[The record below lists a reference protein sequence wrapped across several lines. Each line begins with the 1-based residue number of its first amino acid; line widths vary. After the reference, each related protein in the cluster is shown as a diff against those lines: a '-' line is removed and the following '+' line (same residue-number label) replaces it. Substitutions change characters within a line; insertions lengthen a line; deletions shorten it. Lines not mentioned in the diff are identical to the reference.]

1 MLLRLLYLGFVLGLG
16 VAVRGQQSQADVAAP
31 ASAVAVTKGDY
42 SLAAQDVVKITV
54 FREDDLTTVAR
65 IGGDGVVH
73 FPLIGAVRIG
83 GKTVRQAI
91 AVIEEELKKD
101 YFVAPQVS
109 VTVTEFAKHRFSILG
124 QVKTPGTY
132 ELLAHTE
139 VDLIQ
144 AIAMAGGYT
153 RSANPS
159 KIIVKRALAGEE
171 RIIRV
176 NGKDLTRDGKTKSF
190 AVLPGDTIVV
200 AENFF

>member
-1 MLLRLLYLGFVLGLG
+1 M
-16 VAVRGQQSQADVAAP
+16 
-31 ASAVAVTKGDY
+31 AS
-42 SLAAQDVVKITV
+42 QDVVKITV
-54 FREDDLTTVAR
+54 FREDDLTTVGR
-65 IGGDGVVH
+65 IGDDGLVQ

-83 GKTVRQAI
+83 GKTVRQA
-91 AVIEEELKKD
+91 AALIEQELKKD
-101 YFVAPQVS
+101 YFVAPQVN
-109 VTVTEFAKHRFSILG
+109 VTVTEFAKYRFSILG

-132 ELLAHTE
+132 ELLAHTN

-159 KIIVKRALAGEE
+159 KIIVKRAVGGEE

-176 NGKDLTRDGKTKSF
+176 NGKDMTKDGKTTSF
-190 AVLPGDTIVV
+190 VVLPGDTIVV